1 MFANVEENFYELYK
15 DEKESIIVLKE
26 CEMEDDDDNQ
36 SVGSFE
42 SEDFD
47 DEVEENVENSK
58 NPTERND
65 KRRDSSKSKASTA
78 YDEDEQIQYK
88 ITKKESYSF

>member
-1 MFANVEENFYELYK
+1 MFADVEENFYELYK

-47 DEVEENVENSK
+47 DEVEENVENNK
-58 NPTERND
+58 TTPERCE

-88 ITKKESYSF
+88 ISNKKEY